1 MNKAYKVVFNKAR
14 GALMVANEV
23 TSSVQK
29 KGTKL
34 VVASALL
41 AAVSGVAFAD
51 ESASQETQAP
61 TSPYS
66 WSVTSNNQ
74 TYNWLAYRFFGQN
87 TTVDTDSSTHV
98 YKTADASNK
107 YVHSAVG
114 TYISTD
120 KTFTNFSEN
129 LTINDYTAD
138 KDNKGPGNNNVDQI
152 DAIYVA
158 GGKVKF
164 DGSTLSSTVTSN
176 NWGGGNSHLNA
187 FTMDDTSDV
196 EIAADTTD
204 LSVTS
209 TSEQGKATYGI
220 AMNNT
225 GTLSF
230 TGKKLSHFL

>member
-87 TTVDTDSSTHV
+87 ATVDTDSSTHV
-98 YKTADASNK
+98 YKTADASNL
-107 YVHSAVG
+107 
-114 TYISTD
+114 
-120 KTFTNFSEN
+120 KTVE
-129 LTINDYTAD
+129 
-138 KDNKGPGNNNVDQI
+138 
-152 DAIYVA
+152 
-158 GGKVKF
+158 
-164 DGSTLSSTVTSN
+164 STLSQIRRRRARGTSGL
-176 NWGGGNSHLNA
+176 WPS
-187 FTMDDTSDV
+187 SP
-196 EIAADTTD
+196 
-204 LSVTS
+204 
-209 TSEQGKATYGI
+209 
-220 AMNNT
+220 
-225 GTLSF
+225 
-230 TGKKLSHFL
+230 